1 MDTSMNMSIDQV
13 LAQMRQIRRNAGLD
27 RAPDLLTT
35 TATPQADQPGFGNLF
50 KAALDDVNQMQK
62 TTDALQTEYIRSD
75 GATDITRVMVASQ
88 KSSVAFQATV
98 QVRNKLVEAYKEIMS
113 MPV

>member
-1 MDTSMNMSIDQV
+1 METSMSIDQV

-27 RAPDLLTT
+27 KAPDLLPPTQQT
-35 TATPQADQPGFGNLF
+35 EKSGFGNLLQD
-50 KAALDDVNQMQK
+50 ALGKVNELQNN
-62 TTDALQTEYIRSD
+62 TDALQTEYIRSD

>member
-1 MDTSMNMSIDQV
+1 METSMSIDQV

-27 RAPDLLTT
+27 KAPDLLPP
-35 TATPQADQPGFGNLF
+35 AQQAGGGGFGNLF
-50 KAALDDVNQMQK
+50 QNALDQVNTLQK
-62 TTDALQTEYIRSD
+62 NTDALQNEYIRSD

-98 QVRNKLVEAYKEIMS
+98 QVRNKLLEAYKEIMS

>member
-27 RAPDLLTT
+27 RAPDLLPP
-35 TATPQADQPGFGNLF
+35 TPQTDKPGFGNLF
-50 KAALDDVNQMQK
+50 SDAVNQVNQMQK
-62 TTDALQTEYIRSD
+62 TTDALQTEYIRTD

-98 QVRNKLVEAYKEIMS
+98 QVRNKLVEAYKEIMN

>member
-1 MDTSMNMSIDQV
+1 MDTSMSMSIDQV

-27 RAPDLLTT
+27 RAPDLLPPTT
-35 TATPQADQPGFGNLF
+35 QTDKPGFGNLF
-50 KAALDDVNQMQK
+50 SDAINQVNQMQK

-98 QVRNKLVEAYKEIMS
+98 QVRNKLVEAYKEIMN

>member
-1 MDTSMNMSIDQV
+1 MDTSMSMSIDQV

-27 RAPDLLTT
+27 RAPDLLPSTT
-35 TATPQADQPGFGNLF
+35 QTDKPGFGNVLTD
-50 KAALDDVNQMQK
+50 ALKQVNQMQK

-98 QVRNKLVEAYKEIMS
+98 QVRNKLVEAYKEIMN

>member
-27 RAPDLLTT
+27 KAPDLLPPSPT
-35 TATPQADQPGFGNLF
+35 QNEKPGFGNLL
-50 KAALDDVNQMQK
+50 KTALDDVNKMQK